1 MAALALALGASAAV
15 APKPR
20 GLYVGQLINEDF
32 VQLRVSADGK
42 TGVLTIV
49 CQDTGEADLVTQS
62 RDPQATVKGKF
73 TSRSQASVTIDE
85 NASLHHYIC
94 FGTRS
99 PAILKLKGD
108 EPQPRRTSHRVRRR
122 HGIRVDPRSDRCADV
137 GARTAC
143 IEAADTR

>member
-1 MAALALALGASAAV
+1 MSRPGRGSLLLFAFAMAALALTVGASAAV

-49 CQDTGEADLVTQS
+49 CQDTGEADPFPRFAIVDGAFSATIYSPLVTQS

-99 PAILKLKGD
+99 SAILKLKG
-108 EPQPRRTSHRVRRR
+108 
-122 HGIRVDPRSDRCADV
+122 G
-137 GARTAC
+137 
-143 IEAADTR
+143 